1 MRLHRGR
8 VFCINTK
15 LELFQLVTVDGER
28 RVGLR
33 PDGDRPV
40 RIEASGSRGQDLGGD
55 LSDAV

>member
-8 VFCINTK
+8 VLCIHTE
-15 LELFQLVTVDGER
+15 LELFQLVTVDGDR
-28 RVGLR
+28 RDGLC

-40 RIEASGSRGQDLGGD
+40 RIEASRSRGQDLSRV